1 LTSSSSP
8 RAGLVL
14 DSDLHQRLLA
24 AAEAEGV
31 SLQCLCEGWL
41 QEGLQRHGRD
51 PGCNP
56 GRESEPAGRCS
67 VRTGHSAIGPVP
79 LPLQQ

>member
-1 LTSSSSP
+1 LTSSPSP
-8 RAGLVL
+8 CAGLVL

-41 QEGLQRHGRD
+41 QEGLQRHGCD
-51 PGCNP
+51 L
-56 GRESEPAGRCS
+56 GREPDPAGRCS

>member
-1 LTSSSSP
+1 VTSSPSL

-14 DSDLHQRLLA
+14 NSDLQQRLVA
-24 AAEAEGV
+24 AAELEGV
-31 SLQCLCEGWL
+31 SLQSLCERWL
-41 QEGLQRHGRD
+41 QEQLERQERRHG
-51 PGCNP
+51 
-56 GRESEPAGRCS
+56 EAGRCS